1 MSMLSSNTIE
11 SCIIWACENEVA
23 APKPGN
29 VNCFSDG
36 HRMEVQDFIKSAHAI
51 APIMSQKTLSV
62 GDLILQGIQ
71 ATRTV
76 VNCNTNLGIVLLFA
90 PLCRAIHQCSHFQ
103 QLPDEL
109 EKVLLSLTIDDA
121 KACYEAIRLADAG
134 GLGSSEQQDL
144 DAIPTVT
151 LLQAMKIA
159 EERDAIAKQYV
170 TNYKD
175 ILNFGLPILT
185 SSIKS
190 GESVEWATAFAYLK
204 FLASVPDTL
213 IRRKQSWEHA
223 LEITEAAI
231 KILTKVNEN
240 NMLSSFEAEI
250 ITWDNELK
258 KKAINP
264 GTTADLTAATL
275 LAYAFQQALSSNSIS
290 AS

>member
-1 MSMLSSNTIE
+1 MTSLSSNAIE
-11 SCIIWACENEVA
+11 ACIIWACENEVA

-36 HRMEVQDFIKSAHAI
+36 HNMAVQDFIKSARAI
-51 APIMSQKTLSV
+51 APIMAKKELPV
-62 GDLILQGIQ
+62 GELILQGIQ

-90 PLCRAIHQCSHFQ
+90 PLCRAIHQCSHYN
-103 QLPDEL
+103 QLPEQL
-109 EKVLLSLTIDDA
+109 EKVLLSLTVEDA

-134 GLGSSEQQDL
+134 GLGSSEQQDIY
-144 DAIPTVT
+144 AIPTVN
-151 LLQAMKIA
+151 LLQAMKIS
-159 EERDAIAKQYV
+159 EQCDAIAKQYV

-175 ILNFGLPILT
+175 ILNIGLPILT

-204 FLASVPDTL
+204 LLAGVPDTL
-213 IRRKQSWEHA
+213 IRRKQSLEHA
-223 LEITEAAI
+223 LEISEKAK
-231 KILTKVNEN
+231 KILTKVNAN

-275 LAYAFQQALSSNSIS
+275 LIYAFQQALSSHSIS
-290 AS
+290 

>member
-1 MSMLSSNTIE
+1 MNLLSSDTIE
-11 SCIIWACENEVA
+11 TCIIWACENEVA

-36 HRMEVQDFIKSAHAI
+36 HNMEVQDFIRSAHAI
-51 APIMSQKTLSV
+51 APIMAQKALPV
-62 GDLILQGIQ
+62 GELILQGIQ

-90 PLCRAIHQCSHFQ
+90 PLCRAIHQCTDFK

-109 EKVLLSLTIDDA
+109 EKVLLNLTVDDA
-121 KACYEAIRLADAG
+121 VACYEAIRLAEAG
-134 GLGSSEQQDL
+134 GLGSSGQQDI
-144 DAIPTVT
+144 DAIPTVS

-175 ILNFGLPILT
+175 ILNIGLPILT

-190 GESVEWATAFAYLK
+190 GESVEWATAFAYLRL
-204 FLASVPDTL
+204 LASVPDTL
-213 IRRKQSWEHA
+213 IRRKQSLERA
-223 LEITEAAI
+223 LEITEEA
-231 KILTKVNEN
+231 KNILAKVNKN
-240 NMLSSFEAEI
+240 NTLRSFEAEI

-264 GTTADLTAATL
+264 GTTADLTATTL
-275 LAYAFQQALSSNSIS
+275 LIYAFQQAFSSHSIS
-290 AS
+290 AV

>member
-1 MSMLSSNTIE
+1 MTSLSSNAIE
-11 SCIIWACENEVA
+11 ACIIWACENEVA

-36 HRMEVQDFIKSAHAI
+36 HNMAVQDFIKSARAI
-51 APIMSQKTLSV
+51 APIMAKKELPV
-62 GDLILQGIQ
+62 GELILQGIQ

-90 PLCRAIHQCSHFQ
+90 PLCRAIHQCSHYN
-103 QLPDEL
+103 QLPEQL
-109 EKVLLSLTIDDA
+109 EKVLLSLTVEDA

-134 GLGSSEQQDL
+134 GLGSSEQQDIY
-144 DAIPTVT
+144 AIPTVN
-151 LLQAMKIA
+151 LLQAMKIS
-159 EERDAIAKQYV
+159 EQCDAIAKQYV

-175 ILNFGLPILT
+175 ILNIGLPILT

-204 FLASVPDTL
+204 LLAGVPDTL
-213 IRRKQSWEHA
+213 IRRKQSLEHA
-223 LEITEAAI
+223 LEISEKAK
-231 KILTKVNEN
+231 KILTKVNAN

-275 LAYAFQQALSSNSIS
+275 LIYAFQQAFSSHSIS
-290 AS
+290 

>member
-1 MSMLSSNTIE
+1 MTMLASSTIE
-11 SCIIWACENEVA
+11 NCVIWACEKEVA

-51 APIMSQKTLSV
+51 APIMGQKALPV
-62 GDLILQGIQ
+62 GELILQGIQ

-90 PLCRAIHQCSHFQ
+90 PLCRAIHQCSNFK
-103 QLPDEL
+103 QLPEEL

-121 KACYEAIRLADAG
+121 KACYEAIRLAEAG
-134 GLGSSEQQDL
+134 GLGSSEQQDI
-144 DAIPTVT
+144 DAIPSVT

-175 ILNFGLPILT
+175 ILNIGLPILT
-185 SSIKS
+185 SSIKY

-213 IRRKQSWEHA
+213 IRRKQSSEHA

-231 KILTKVNEN
+231 KILTKVNET
-240 NMLSSFEAEI
+240 NMLSSFQTEI

-275 LAYAFQQALSSNSIS
+275 LIYAFQQALSSNSIS
-290 AS
+290 TP

>member
-11 SCIIWACENEVA
+11 SCVIWACENEVA

-29 VNCFSDG
+29 VNGFSDG
-36 HRMEVQDFIKSAHAI
+36 HNMEVQDFIKSAHAI
-51 APIMSQKTLSV
+51 APIMAQKALSV
-62 GDLILQGIQ
+62 GELILQGIQ

-90 PLCRAIHQCSHFQ
+90 PLCRAIHQCSDFK

-109 EKVLLSLTIDDA
+109 EKVLHNLTVDDA

-134 GLGSSEQQDL
+134 GLGSSEQQDI
-144 DAIPTVT
+144 DAIPSVT
-151 LLQAMKIA
+151 LLQAMRIA
-159 EERDAIAKQYV
+159 EERDSIAKQYV

-175 ILNFGLPILT
+175 ILNIGLPILT

-204 FLASVPDTL
+204 YLASVPDTL

-223 LEITEAAI
+223 IEITESATE
-231 KILTKVNEN
+231 ILTKVNEN

-250 ITWDNELK
+250 ITWDNELN

-275 LAYAFQQALSSNSIS
+275 LIYSFQQALSSNSIS
-290 AS
+290 AP

>member
-11 SCIIWACENEVA
+11 SCVIWACENEVA

-29 VNCFSDG
+29 VNDFSDG
-36 HRMEVQDFIKSAHAI
+36 HNMEVQDFIKSAHAI
-51 APIMSQKTLSV
+51 APIMAQKALSV
-62 GDLILQGIQ
+62 GELILQGIQ

-90 PLCRAIHQCSHFQ
+90 PLCRAIHQCSDFK

-109 EKVLLSLTIDDA
+109 EKVLHNLTVDDA

-134 GLGSSEQQDL
+134 GLGSSEQQDI
-144 DAIPTVT
+144 DAIPSVT
-151 LLQAMKIA
+151 LLQAMRIA
-159 EERDAIAKQYV
+159 EERDSIAKQYV

-223 LEITEAAI
+223 LEITKAAI

-264 GTTADLTAATL
+264 GTTADLIAATL
-275 LAYAFQQALSSNSIS
+275 LIYAFQQALSSNSIS
-290 AS
+290 VS

>member
-1 MSMLSSNTIE
+1 MLSSNTIE
-11 SCIIWACENEVA
+11 TCVIWACENEVA

-36 HRMEVQDFIKSAHAI
+36 HNMEVQDFIKSAHAI
-51 APIMSQKTLSV
+51 APIMAQKALSV
-62 GDLILQGIQ
+62 GELILQGVQ

-76 VNCNTNLGIVLLFA
+76 VNCNTNLGIVLLLA

-103 QLPDEL
+103 QL
-109 EKVLLSLTIDDA
+109 EKVLQSLTIDDA

-134 GLGSSEQQDL
+134 GLGSSEQQDIH
-144 DAIPTVT
+144 AIPSVT
-151 LLQAMKIA
+151 LLQAMEIA

-175 ILNFGLPILT
+175 ILNIGLPILT

-204 FLASVPDTL
+204 LLASVPDTL

-223 LEITEAAI
+223 LEITKAATE
-231 KILTKVNEN
+231 ILTKVNEN
-240 NMLSSFEAEI
+240 NMLSSFEVEI

-275 LAYAFQQALSSNSIS
+275 LIYAFQNSLSSHSIS
-290 AS
+290 AP

>member
-1 MSMLSSNTIE
+1 MTQLSTETITN
-11 SCIIWACENEVA
+11 CIIWACEQEVA

-29 VNCFSDG
+29 VNCYSDG
-36 HRMEVQDFIKSAHAI
+36 HNMEVQDFIKSARAI
-51 APIMSQKTLSV
+51 APVMAKKELAV
-62 GDLILQGIQ
+62 GELILQGIQ

-76 VNCNTNLGIVLLFA
+76 VDCNTNLGIVLLFA
-90 PLCRAIHQCSHFQ
+90 PLCRAIHRCADFQ

-109 EKVLLSLTIDDA
+109 EKVLLSLTVDDA

-134 GLGSSEQQDL
+134 GLGSSEQQDIH
-144 DAIPTVT
+144 ATPTMN

-159 EERDAIAKQYV
+159 EQRDAIAKQYV
-170 TNYKD
+170 TNYND
-175 ILNFGLPILT
+175 ILNIGLPILT

-204 FLASVPDTL
+204 LLVAVPDTL
-213 IRRKQSWEHA
+213 IRRKQSLEHA
-223 LEITEAAI
+223 LEISEVAE

-250 ITWDNELK
+250 IIWDNELK

-275 LAYAFQQALSSNSIS
+275 LVYAFGQSLSSLRIS
-290 AS
+290 

>member
-1 MSMLSSNTIE
+1 MSPLSKETIA
-11 SCIIWACENEVA
+11 SCIIWACENEVS

-29 VNCFSDG
+29 VNCYSDG
-36 HRMEVQDFIKSAHAI
+36 HNMEVQDFIKSAHAI
-51 APIMSQKTLSV
+51 AQIMAQKDLSV
-62 GDLILQGIQ
+62 GELILQGIQ

-90 PLCRAIHQCSHFQ
+90 PLCRAIHHCSDFK

-109 EKVLLSLTIDDA
+109 EKALLGLTIDDA

-134 GLGSSEQQDL
+134 GLGSSEQQDIT
-144 DAIPTVT
+144 ATPTVS

-159 EERDAIAKQYV
+159 QERDTIAKQYV

-175 ILNFGLPILT
+175 ILHIGLPILT
-185 SSIKS
+185 SARKS

-204 FLASVPDTL
+204 LLASVPDTL

-223 LEITEAAI
+223 LEISEAAE
-231 KILTKVNEN
+231 KILTKVNKN
-240 NMLSSFEAEI
+240 NPLSSFEAEI

-264 GTTADLTAATL
+264 GTTADLTATTL
-275 LAYAFQQALSSNSIS
+275 LMYAFQQALSSHSIS
-290 AS
+290 VP

>member
-11 SCIIWACENEVA
+11 SCVIWACENEVA

-29 VNCFSDG
+29 VNGFSDG
-36 HRMEVQDFIKSAHAI
+36 HNMEVQDFIKSAHAI
-51 APIMSQKTLSV
+51 APIMAQKALSV
-62 GDLILQGIQ
+62 GELILQGIQ

-90 PLCRAIHQCSHFQ
+90 PLCRAIHQCSDFK

-109 EKVLLSLTIDDA
+109 EKVLHNLTVDDA

-134 GLGSSEQQDL
+134 GLGSSEQQDI
-144 DAIPTVT
+144 DAIPSVT
-151 LLQAMKIA
+151 LLQAMRIA
-159 EERDAIAKQYV
+159 EERDSIAKQYV

-175 ILNFGLPILT
+175 ILNIGLPILT

-204 FLASVPDTL
+204 YLASVPDTL

-223 LEITEAAI
+223 IEITESATE
-231 KILTKVNEN
+231 ILTKVNEN

-275 LAYAFQQALSSNSIS
+275 LIYSFQQALSSNSIS
-290 AS
+290 AP